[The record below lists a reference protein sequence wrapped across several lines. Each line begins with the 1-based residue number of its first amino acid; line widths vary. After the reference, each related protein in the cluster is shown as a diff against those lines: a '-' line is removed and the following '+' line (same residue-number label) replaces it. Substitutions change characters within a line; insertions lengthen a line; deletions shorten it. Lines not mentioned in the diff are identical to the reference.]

1 MSDYLP
7 YKRYTNV
14 DIVVKERK
22 EKADVTP
29 KELADIL
36 ESIDNVVIRE
46 ALALVNTRNKNR
58 IIGIAQCIHG
68 VLYASYFKLSK
79 YWGKDDE

>member
-1 MSDYLP
+1 MREFKNVNVTITDSVSNWRVSGMS
-7 YKRYTNV
+7 
-14 DIVVKERK
+14 
-22 EKADVTP
+22 AH
-29 KELADIL
+29 ELADIF
-36 ESIDNVVIRE
+36 ESVDNTVIRE